1 MTALSFLFSPAS
13 KIAPAVQGPNPGTMT
28 DLSAPIDK
36 TVSVD
41 PGTVSD
47 VLAQS
52 GQAAG
57 RAASQVAGR
66 VAAAASSDVMEAQ
79 PRFPLLA
86 VLLVLALLALA
97 LAAAYIV
104 SLRRQVNQ
112 MAFPGVV
119 PDKTNKTDTAG
130 GTDEQVR
137 APAKRRAGSI
147 RSVRVG
153 KLHELGRRQYQ
164 QDAFGVSHEALLK
177 DHGVLAI
184 LADGMG
190 GLADSERVSVTAVET
205 ILDRFSLAQ
214 GWSDPRVLLL
224 QLVADARQEVNKVLG
239 AADLGRSGST
249 LVMGLIDRGM
259 LYYLAVGDSRIYLLR
274 DGALLQLTREH
285 IYENE
290 LALLAVN
297 GGHCEVQD
305 AFTNPQRGALTSFL
319 GMERLMAIDIPAA
332 PVRLRPGDK
341 VILMTDGVFNAL
353 EEEEL
358 TAWLLLEPEK
368 AAEGLRAAI
377 EERGY
382 TNQDNYTAVILECRE
397 EEPQQEDATVPTT
410 LIPE

>member
-13 KIAPAVQGPNPGTMT
+13 KIAPAVQSPNPGTMT
-28 DLSAPIDK
+28 DLSAPVDK

-41 PGTVSD
+41 PGAVSD
-47 VLAQS
+47 AFAQS

-79 PRFPLLA
+79 SRFPLLA

-104 SLRRQVNQ
+104 FLRGHMNQ
-112 MAFPGVV
+112 MASPGVV

-130 GTDEQVR
+130 GKQVR
-137 APAKRRAGSI
+137 APAKRRVGSI
-147 RSVRVG
+147 SSVRVG
-153 KLHELGRRQYQ
+153 KLHERGRRQYQ

-249 LVMGLIDRGM
+249 LVMGLIYGGM

-297 GGHCEVQD
+297 GGHYEVQD

-358 TAWLLLEPEK
+358 TAQLLLEPEK

-397 EEPQQEDATVPTT
+397 DEPQREDATVPTT